1 MEHTRSK
8 QKYCG
13 TCKAFLPVDP
23 DLVHL
28 RRVIGRAA
36 KSPPRR
42 SVVVGVDAAD
52 HTAVRPSSTDI
63 NEMQSYHPPHLPL
76 PSKSNLV
83 STSGSKL
90 SASPLLRTVSLTSLC
105 VSRRPPLLPYP
116 RLVSHR
122 STTNLISQSH
132 SHSHH
137 SDRPM
142 SDSEAVSR
150 TSVSE
155 VRSILSSLNTPT
167 ELVLHIMDNA
177 DYCPVLCAE
186 RSDEVQIAAG
196 HGENT
201 NACWAAKLYLISQP
215 LTRSPED
222 QFWRVKKVMWE
233 LEGHD
238 QGWTTSHVRGMD
250 YLSLAECDD
259 DCSRCSNFKV
269 TMRRPAPGSTH
280 ASSDLFKPMGE
291 P

>member
-1 MEHTRSK
+1 M
-8 QKYCG
+8 
-13 TCKAFLPVDP
+13 
-23 DLVHL
+23 
-28 RRVIGRAA
+28 
-36 KSPPRR
+36 
-42 SVVVGVDAAD
+42 VGVDAAN
-52 HTAVRPSSTDI
+52 HTAVRPSSTYI

-83 STSGSKL
+83 STSKL
-90 SASPLLRTVSLTSLC
+90 PGSPLLRTVSLTSLC
-105 VSRRPPLLPYP
+105 VSRRPPLLPYL
-116 RLVSHR
+116 RLVSLR
-122 STTNLISQSH
+122 STTNLILQ

-142 SDSEAVSR
+142 DSEAVSR
-150 TSVSE
+150 TSVFE

-167 ELVLHIMDNA
+167 ELVLHIMDTA
-177 DYCPVLCAE
+177 EYCPVLCAE

-196 HGENT
+196 SRGNT

-250 YLSLAECDD
+250 HLSLAECDD